1 MKYSKNFFLQTAGVV
16 SGLPYTFI
24 ICILC
29 VSLWRAVKVAAGDLD
44 PFGPKFA
51 IGLFDCLGA
60 HPLRSIWSE
69 KTNIFKLFAKFVK
82 NIVLAPYT
90 VGEVSARLNNSKK
103 IWAYTIAPGI
113 SFVLFIIMHIAEF
126 ATAGSTGL
134 WAIGW
139 FFYLCFATIM
149 ASVRLQCR
157 DRYSFTVWKLRF
169 FLSIRF
175 YVKLILKNLEVVKL
189 PFLPF

>member
-1 MKYSKNFFLQTAGVV
+1 M
-16 SGLPYTFI
+16 
-24 ICILC
+24 
-29 VSLWRAVKVAAGDLD
+29 
-44 PFGPKFA
+44 
-51 IGLFDCLGA
+51 
-60 HPLRSIWSE
+60 
-69 KTNIFKLFAKFVK
+69 K

-126 ATAGSTGL
+126 ATTGSTGL

-157 DRYSFTVWKLRF
+157 DRYSFTVWKFKNFYASQILRETNF
-169 FLSIRF
+169 GEFRSCITAIF
-175 YVKLILKNLEVVKL
+175 GAQNFEMC
-189 PFLPF
+189 

>member
-1 MKYSKNFFLQTAGVV
+1 M
-16 SGLPYTFI
+16 
-24 ICILC
+24 
-29 VSLWRAVKVAAGDLD
+29 
-44 PFGPKFA
+44 
-51 IGLFDCLGA
+51 
-60 HPLRSIWSE
+60 
-69 KTNIFKLFAKFVK
+69 K

-126 ATAGSTGL
+126 ATSGSTGL

-157 DRYSFTVWKLRF
+157 DRYSITVWSFKHFSVTQILRET
-169 FLSIRF
+169 
-175 YVKLILKNLEVVKL
+175 ILKSLEVVKL
-189 PFLPF
+189 PLLPFYML